1 MHIFLTGTVQIGK
14 TTVIDKTLVLLG
26 VTAGG
31 FRSYFGADRHC
42 PSHHYLYM
50 SSAAEPRAFT
60 PEHAVVEFGEDANGM
75 MRHAVLPRFEELGL
89 QYLAQASAYSLIILD
104 ECGRLEQRFP
114 AFVRR
119 CWSCWRGRLPFRGLS
134 GRT

>member
-14 TTVIDKTLVLLG
+14 TTVIDKTLALLG

-50 SSAAEPRAFT
+50 SSAANRAPSPRSMPLWNSERT
-60 PEHAVVEFGEDANGM
+60 PME
-75 MRHAVLPRFEELGL
+75 
-89 QYLAQASAYSLIILD
+89 
-104 ECGRLEQRFP
+104 
-114 AFVRR
+114 
-119 CWSCWRGRLPFRGLS
+119 
-134 GRT
+134 

>member
-14 TTVIDKTLVLLG
+14 TTVIDKTLALLG

-60 PEHAVVEFGEDANGM
+60 PEHAVVEFGKDANGM
-75 MRHAVLPRFEELGL
+75 MRHAVLPRF
-89 QYLAQASAYSLIILD
+89 
-104 ECGRLEQRFP
+104 
-114 AFVRR
+114 
-119 CWSCWRGRLPFRGLS
+119 
-134 GRT
+134 